1 MKQSDFP
8 ISCSSSTSTSSSS
21 RRVLATL
28 TTLLTIYLINFI
40 NIFNITA
47 TNAFIVISPTHQQS
61 FTRKI
66 RFNNEAPAIS
76 SPSSELLLMTSSLN
90 EKVLEKLPSKP
101 VVDAVIE
108 SKTETIIASDV
119 ATRAGVSLSQA
130 RKDLTTLA
138 SLSQGDISVSKD
150 GELLYEFPNDLNS
163 VLSSNSAKY
172 KTRQAFEKAWPLIFT
187 GIRASFGVALVAS
200 VLLVFSAI
208 IVLQTSG
215 GSSDDDRRRDDRR
228 GGGMSPFGG
237 GFGGFW
243 GPSPFDFFFYRPYG
257 SYGYYGTGNDAKDPE
272 EMGFLE
278 SVFSFVFG
286 DGDPNTGLE
295 EKRLSLAAQMIRDNK
310 GAVTVEQLA
319 PYCDAPNIDES
330 STSSSYVDESFVL
343 PIVSQL
349 DGEPRVTEEGDIIY
363 VFPDL
368 QVSTSTSKVL
378 PQASESAMLLKRAGL
393 RADSSVRDIQN
404 LLRING
410 VSTRGAR
417 DKSDLLKI
425 LEDVVPPM
433 TPDEE
438 ANSKLLLDPS
448 LLQEREYKF
457 SLASDSNK
465 FFAGALGIAN
475 LGGVLYLGNLFNQY
489 NLYGQRLP
497 SFLGVAQTLYPALV
511 AYALLFNAIPLVRQ
525 FWISSQ
531 NKKIQG
537 RNKARRRWKEL
548 LKNGG
553 VNVLRRMKAA
563 AKFATNR
570 KLLKG
575 DDSIYD
581 TKQSVDIITEEKEKN
596 ALSDFDKLL
605 NDDQSSFQ

>member
-1 MKQSDFP
+1 M
-8 ISCSSSTSTSSSS
+8 
-21 RRVLATL
+21 
-28 TTLLTIYLINFI
+28 
-40 NIFNITA
+40 
-47 TNAFIVISPTHQQS
+47 
-61 FTRKI
+61 
-66 RFNNEAPAIS
+66 
-76 SPSSELLLMTSSLN
+76 
-90 EKVLEKLPSKP
+90 
-101 VVDAVIE
+101 
-108 SKTETIIASDV
+108 
-119 ATRAGVSLSQA
+119 G
-130 RKDLTTLA
+130 
-138 SLSQGDISVSKD
+138 
-150 GELLYEFPNDLNS
+150 
-163 VLSSNSAKY
+163 
-172 KTRQAFEKAWPLIFT
+172 
-187 GIRASFGVALVAS
+187 
-200 VLLVFSAI
+200 
-208 IVLQTSG
+208 
-215 GSSDDDRRRDDRR
+215 DRRRDDRR

-257 SYGYYGTGNDAKDPE
+257 SYGYYGTGNEAKDPE

-295 EKRLSLAAQMIRDNK
+295 EKRLSLAAQMIRHNK

-319 PYCDAPNIDES
+319 PYCDAPNIP

-404 LLRING
+404 LLRINS

-438 ANSKLLLDPS
+438 ANSKLLDPS

-465 FFAGALGIAN
+465 FFAGALGIYSINTTYMAN
-475 LGGVLYLGNLFNQY
+475 VF
-489 NLYGQRLP
+489 RH
-497 SFLGVAQTLYPALV
+497 SSAL
-511 AYALLFNAIPLVRQ
+511 
-525 FWISSQ
+525 
-531 NKKIQG
+531 
-537 RNKARRRWKEL
+537 
-548 LKNGG
+548 
-553 VNVLRRMKAA
+553 
-563 AKFATNR
+563 R
-570 KLLKG
+570 KLYILR
-575 DDSIYD
+575 
-581 TKQSVDIITEEKEKN
+581 
-596 ALSDFDKLL
+596 
-605 NDDQSSFQ
+605 